1 MIVKSKNSSKQGS
14 KHTSQDWLLKLI
26 PLIALFLKLV
36 TATNI
41 KGVNGMT
48 LGAWLGADGESYLNG
63 LDGLLSAGY
72 FSDQSELSY
81 WPAGYPIF
89 IWLLCKISLIN
100 FL

>member
-14 KHTSQDWLLKLI
+14 KHTRQDWLLKLI

-63 LDGLLSAGY
+63 LDGLLSAVT
-72 FSDQSELSY
+72 LV
-81 WPAGYPIF
+81 
-89 IWLLCKISLIN
+89 IN
-100 FL
+100 QNYHIGLQGIQYLFGSCVKFL